1 MSARFSDGDGDHRQ
15 KPADLPAAFLE
26 AFQASMPATY
36 QAQHSPAEVLEH
48 AHIVWNRRDKLAHV
62 ESCVGDERG
71 GTWICVVTDDRPG
84 LLSLLSAAISA
95 HSLDILAA
103 NIYGRTRRGRADEAV
118 DLFMVQ
124 PLKGI
129 AQLDS
134 GDVAAIGLSIVS
146 LLMGETDVSF
156 LEKRAQPTT
165 RPMGTPP
172 PEVYFD
178 DATGEAD
185 FLIVDADDRPGLLS
199 SITSVLYREGV
210 GILLSEVMTVAGR
223 ARDGFRVVD
232 LSGSRLSPSQKS
244 HIIKRVAEAVGR
256 TV

>member
-1 MSARFSDGDGDHRQ
+1 
-15 KPADLPAAFLE
+15 
-26 AFQASMPATY
+26 
-36 QAQHSPAEVLEH
+36 
-48 AHIVWNRRDKLAHV
+48 
-62 ESCVGDERG
+62 
-71 GTWICVVTDDRPG
+71 
-84 LLSLLSAAISA
+84 
-95 HSLDILAA
+95 
-103 NIYGRTRRGRADEAV
+103 
-118 DLFMVQ
+118 MVQ

-134 GDVAAIGLSIVS
+134 GDVAGHRSIDCLAPHGRDRRQFS
-146 LLMGETDVSF
+146 RE
-156 LEKRAQPTT
+156 RAQPTT
-165 RPMGTPP
+165 RPLGTPP

-232 LSGSRLSPSQKS
+232 LSGSRAFAQSEKPHHQT
-244 HIIKRVAEAVGR
+244 GR
-256 TV
+256 